1 MLLAQNLLELV
12 HQAVCGV
19 PTMFGSSLMK
29 WLLVVLLFIV
39 LPIVLM
45 RYMVLKTI
53 KVVHRT
59 ER

>member
-1 MLLAQNLLELV
+1 
-12 HQAVCGV
+12 
-19 PTMFGSSLMK
+19 MK
-29 WLLVVLLFIV
+29 WLLVVLLFII